1 MRKGA
6 AAASVVDL
14 QVPDDRCQQDDRRID
29 EEVALLLDPRLV
41 QVQHDGIGRLVG
53 VRDVGHELRGDRIT
67 AIRAAG
73 VVEVDD
79 AEARPRRVGI
89 QMVQQVVV
97 GQQRQVVELEIVDI
111 HGKALLDLLA
121 DVAVHHGVG
130 LARAGGSQH
139 HCRPEGVD
147 DVNHPRPPLAPV
159 VVAGRKVDRVFVFEQ
174 TRLLFE
180 ALVVVVEGVA
190 GKGRMQQAAGPHP
203 GGQQRKVAAQQ
214 GQHIAPETKLQPRGK
229 APQRIVA
236 EEQEETGQRQ
246 EEDLPLRGFPVPHA
260 ACAVASQH
268 QKEEGA
274 EFRDG

>member
-1 MRKGA
+1 MREGT
-6 AAASVVDL
+6 AAASVVDF
-14 QVPDDRCQQDDRRID
+14 QVPDDCRQQDNRRVD

-67 AIRAAG
+67 AVRAAG
-73 VVEVDD
+73 VIEVDD
-79 AEARPRRVGI
+79 AEARPCRVGI
-89 QMVQQVVV
+89 QMAQQVVV
-97 GQQRQVVELEIVDI
+97 GQQRQVVELEVVDI
-111 HGKALLDLLA
+111 HREALLDLLA
-121 DVAVHHGVG
+121 DVAVHHGIG
-130 LARAGGSQH
+130 LTRAGSSQH
-139 HCRPEGVD
+139 HRRPEGVD
-147 DVNHPRPPLAPV
+147 DVNHSRSPLAPV

-174 TRLLFE
+174 TSLLFE
-180 ALVVVVEGVA
+180 TLVVVVEGVT
-190 GKGRMQQAAGPHP
+190 GKGRMQQAADPHP

-214 GQHIAPETKLQPRGK
+214 GQHIAPETKLQPSGK
-229 APQRIVA
+229 APQRVVA

-246 EEDLPLRGFPVPHA
+246 EEDLPLRRFPVPHA